1 MESVETEA
9 ATVEL
14 AVEAALRQLGRRED
28 EVEVEVISKGS
39 KGFFG
44 LGSSVAK
51 VRVSL
56 KVGGILPPEALERAT
71 EFLVRIIKMMGMD
84 VEVEAKQHGNELY
97 LEVDQGAGG
106 ILIGRR
112 GSTLAA
118 LSTIMERVVNRGEG
132 VDVKVFV
139 DVAGYL
145 ERRRRALVTMA
156 AKVAEEVRTTGRSV
170 ELEPMSAFERKVIH
184 TALHHDKT
192 VRTFSRGE
200 GADRAVVV
208 CKPGQE
214 EAPSGPGGHGGRDG
228 ERGPRQGG
236 RGDDR
241 GERGGRGGG
250 GGRWGGGDRGGRGG
264 PGGPGGRGGRGGGR
278 GGFQGRPSMDDMPP
292 PLEREGEI
300 GDESAFDGG
309 AVPPLNTGDQ
319 PQEGGRGN
327 WRGPRGGRGGRGGGG
342 RFGGSRG
349 GRGGGGRFGGNR
361 GGGGFT
367 PPAGGAGESGPTE
380 G

>member
-1 MESVETEA
+1 MESVETEG
-9 ATVEL
+9 ATVEQ
-14 AVEAALRQLGRRED
+14 AVEAALSQLGRRAD
-28 EVEVEVISKGS
+28 EVEVEVITKGS

-44 LGSSVAK
+44 MGASVARIK
-51 VRVSL
+51 VTL
-56 KVGGILPPEALERAT
+56 KTGGILPPEALGRAS
-71 EFLVRIIKMMGMD
+71 EYLVRIIKLMGMD

-156 AKVAEEVRTTGRSV
+156 AKVAEEVRATGRPV
-170 ELEPMSAFERKVIH
+170 QLEAMSAFERKVIH

-214 EAPSGPGGHGGRDG
+214 EPGSGHS
-228 ERGPRQGG
+228 EGG
-236 RGDDR
+236 RGETR
-241 GERGGRGGG
+241 GGPRGQGEDRGGR

-264 PGGPGGRGGRGGGR
+264 GRGGRAGGR

-309 AVPPLNTGDQ
+309 PPA
-319 PQEGGRGN
+319 PQAEGGPAQGGRQSN
-327 WRGPRGGRGGRGGGG
+327 WRGPRHGGNRGGRGGGRFGGGRGGRGGRG
-342 RFGGSRG
+342 
-349 GRGGGGRFGGNR
+349 FGGNR
-361 GGGGFT
+361 GGGGVDR
-367 PPAGGAGESGPTE
+367 PAGGGGESGPAE

>member
-1 MESVETEA
+1 MESVETEGA
-9 ATVEL
+9 SVKE
-14 AVEAALRQLGRRED
+14 AVESALRQLGRRED
-28 EVEVEVISKGS
+28 EVEVEVITKGS

-44 LGSSVAK
+44 LGASVARVK
-51 VRVSL
+51 VVL
-56 KVGGILPPEALERAT
+56 KSGGILPPEALERAT

-156 AKVAEEVRTTGRSV
+156 AKVAEEVRATGRSV
-170 ELEPMSAFERKVIH
+170 ALEPMSAFERKVIH

-214 EAPSGPGGHGGRDG
+214 EHTGGPG
-228 ERGPRQGG
+228 QGG
-236 RGDDR
+236 RGEDRGPRGHGDDR
-241 GERGGRGGG
+241 GARGHGDDRGGRGGRWGGRGGG
-250 GGRWGGGDRGGRGG
+250 GGG
-264 PGGPGGRGGRGGGR
+264 GGRGGRGGGR
-278 GGFQGRPSMDDMPP
+278 GGFQGRPSVEDMPP
-292 PLEREGEI
+292 ALEREGEI

-309 AVPPLNTGDQ
+309 NVPPMTAGA
-319 PQEGGRGN
+319 PGAEGGPGG
-327 WRGPRGGRGGRGGGG
+327 WRGPRRGGRGGGG
-342 RFGGSRG
+342 RFGGRGGRG

-361 GGGGFT
+361 GGGGFDR
-367 PPAGGAGESGPTE
+367 PAGGSDSGPVE
-380 G
+380 GA

>member
-1 MESVETEA
+1 MESVETEGA
-9 ATVEL
+9 SVQE
-14 AVEAALRQLGRRED
+14 AVESALRQLGRRED
-28 EVEVEVISKGS
+28 EVEVEVLTKGS

-44 LGSSVAK
+44 LGASVAK
-51 VRVSL
+51 VKVSL
-56 KVGGILPPEALERAT
+56 KIGGILPPEALERAS

-156 AKVAEEVRTTGRSV
+156 AKVAEEVRATGNPV
-170 ELEPMSAFERKVIH
+170 ALEPMSAFERKVIH

-192 VRTFSRGE
+192 VRTYSRGE

-208 CKPGQE
+208 CKPGDEQ
-214 EAPSGPGGHGGRDG
+214 APSGPGQGGRGEERG
-228 ERGPRQGG
+228 ERGPRG
-236 RGDDR
+236 RGDD
-241 GERGGRGGG
+241 
-250 GGRWGGGDRGGRGG
+250 
-264 PGGPGGRGGRGGGR
+264 
-278 GGFQGRPSMDDMPP
+278 
-292 PLEREGEI
+292 
-300 GDESAFDGG
+300 
-309 AVPPLNTGDQ
+309 
-319 PQEGGRGN
+319 
-327 WRGPRGGRGGRGGGG
+327 RGGRGGRGGGG
-342 RFGGSRG
+342 RFGGGRGGRG
-349 GRGGGGRFGGNR
+349 GRGGGERFGGNR
-361 GGGGFT
+361 GGGGFDR
-367 PPAGGAGESGPTE
+367 PAGGSGDSGPVE
-380 G
+380 GA